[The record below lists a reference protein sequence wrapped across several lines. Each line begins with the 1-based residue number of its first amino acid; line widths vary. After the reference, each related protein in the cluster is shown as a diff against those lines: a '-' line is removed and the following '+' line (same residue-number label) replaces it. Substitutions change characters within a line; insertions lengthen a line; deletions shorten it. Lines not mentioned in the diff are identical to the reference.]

1 MRAHALEALRLNW
14 MANLGINRCSEAIAA
29 SVGSSALL
37 FHELWITVLK
47 LSAEEGSRAQK
58 SVGMLPTFGARPA
71 CLSLQRKAGS
81 KPSIGVEASTGTSN
95 SSISN
100 GSG

>member
-1 MRAHALEALRLNW
+1 MAH
-14 MANLGINRCSEAIAA
+14 LGINRSSEAIAA

-58 SVGMLPTFGARPA
+58 SVGMLGQVQPA
-71 CLSLQRKAGS
+71 
-81 KPSIGVEASTGTSN
+81 
-95 SSISN
+95 
-100 GSG
+100 